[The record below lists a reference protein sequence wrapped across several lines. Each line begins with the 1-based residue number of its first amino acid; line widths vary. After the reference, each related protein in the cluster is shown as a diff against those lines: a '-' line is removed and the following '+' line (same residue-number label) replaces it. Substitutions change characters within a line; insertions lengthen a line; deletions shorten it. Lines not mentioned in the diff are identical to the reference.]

1 MEPVNAHS
9 AGSFVG
15 QFGLSHCQL
24 FPAAAKRAECG
35 AVIGTAMRRPHSL
48 HLIYCFVYGRIVPF
62 FSTTP
67 TRS

>member
-24 FPAAAKRAECG
+24 FPAAAKRAERG
-35 AVIGTAMRRPHSL
+35 AVIGTAMRRPPQSASDIL
-48 HLIYCFVYGRIVPF
+48 VRLWTCCSVF
-62 FSTTP
+62 
-67 TRS
+67 